1 MSTAGTSLFRRIGA
15 LRQDRRGTLQS
26 QVLQTYSELPHKNL
40 QVSGYVVKPFLCCVC
55 VCVQSYECGRDGDKQ
70 DTVDEFWRVFVGPK
84 AGSYDLRTRAPKRTF
99 PSFPP
104 HSWVLR

>member
-1 MSTAGTSLFRRIGA
+1 MVPNPYLVNSFHFFDKKFSYKFHVYENLSAGIFAT
-15 LRQDRRGTLQS
+15 
-26 QVLQTYSELPHKNL
+26 
-40 QVSGYVVKPFLCCVC
+40 
-55 VCVQSYECGRDGDKQ
+55 YECGRDGDKQ
-70 DTVDEFWRVFVGPK
+70 DTVDEFWRVFFGPK

>member
-1 MSTAGTSLFRRIGA
+1 MRTSVLWRKDEGRYDHKCSKPTRNYRIKIC
-15 LRQDRRGTLQS
+15 RTL
-26 QVLQTYSELPHKNL
+26 VH
-40 QVSGYVVKPFLCCVC
+40 VRGYVVKPFLCCVC